1 MAVLQLLCFHQNL
14 LLPKIILIYNP
25 PRLSNSISIAWS
37 ESGPPA
43 VLIQIGFPR
52 GSNFPKNI
60 SLELPVMVVFLIV
73 AKMSKLPAIY
83 LLPNWST
90 FTALMEA

>member
-1 MAVLQLLCFHQNL
+1 M
-14 LLPKIILIYNP
+14 
-25 PRLSNSISIAWS
+25 SIAWS

-43 VLIQIGFPR
+43 VLIQIGLPN
-52 GSNFPKNI
+52 GSNFPMKI
-60 SLELPVMVVFLIV
+60 SLEFPVMVVFLIV

-90 FTALMEA
+90 FTALMEAWYADEDEVTVFKKEMP